1 MRKVRG
7 KRRRRWAGS
16 PEARKEG
23 STLALSPAPLLA
35 PWHGVV
41 SSAVQALKM
50 CRTGENYSDKA
61 SSHQGWDALA

>member
-7 KRRRRWAGS
+7 KWRRRWAGS
-16 PEARKEG
+16 PEG
-23 STLALSPAPLLA
+23 STLALLPAPLLA

-50 CRTGENYSDKA
+50 CRTGENYSNKA
-61 SSHQGWDALA
+61 CSHQGWDALA